1 MTRKKQLTPDHLDAL
16 FGGERARADQNVPGT
31 RPDLKSDIAAD
42 AEMLSALGGAVVP
55 VIPPEGLFD
64 KIEAKIDGLEADE
77 VQTLRAEDGEWVRR
91 TDKIWK
97 KLLSE
102 NPKSGRSIYLLRC
115 EPGAVIPEHFHD
127 HDEHALVIEGELWMG
142 DLHVRAGDS
151 QFSRAGSVHPQL
163 SSPTGCLILVHV

>member
-1 MTRKKQLTPDHLDAL
+1 MTGKKELTPDHLDAL

-31 RPDLKSDIAAD
+31 RPDLKADIAAD
-42 AEMLSALGGAVVP
+42 TEMLSALASAIAP
-55 VIPPEGLFD
+55 VDPPEGLFD
-64 KIEAKIDGLEADE
+64 GIEAKIDTFEANE
-77 VQTLRAEDGEWVRR
+77 VQTLRAEDGEWERR

-102 NPKSGRSIYLLRC
+102 DPKSGRSIYLLRC
-115 EPGAVIPEHFHD
+115 EPGAVIREHFHD
-127 HDEHALVIEGELWMG
+127 HDEHALVLEGELWMG

-163 SSPTGCLILVHV
+163 TSPGGCLILVHV